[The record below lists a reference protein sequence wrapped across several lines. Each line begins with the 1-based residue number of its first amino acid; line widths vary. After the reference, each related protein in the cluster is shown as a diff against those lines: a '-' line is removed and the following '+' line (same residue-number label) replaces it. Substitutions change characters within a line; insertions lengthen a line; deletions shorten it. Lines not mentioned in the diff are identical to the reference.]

1 MSATW
6 QRKRKREIE
15 SGAERERMELAKTLF
30 SNTKLRKV
38 RIVAE
43 VNVARLFSFNGND

>member
-1 MSATW
+1 MAKKEKE
-6 QRKRKREIE
+6 RDREW
-15 SGAERERMELAKTLF
+15 GRERMELAKTLF